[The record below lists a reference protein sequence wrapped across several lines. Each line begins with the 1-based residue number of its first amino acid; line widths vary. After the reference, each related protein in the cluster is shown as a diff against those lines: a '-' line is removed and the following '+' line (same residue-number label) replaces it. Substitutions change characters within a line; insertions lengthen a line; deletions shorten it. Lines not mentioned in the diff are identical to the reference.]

1 MNPWLLTNVLT
12 LSMVQAID
20 ATISKDSP
28 TTVPIITEI
37 IPDTP
42 AANCPCLWVNDH
54 LLCIK
59 GYMYADTQSEAKQL
73 EMVIAKCT
81 YVQIVV
87 QRAVRTYG
95 PEKTTF
101 IAVKKQKFGI
111 AFTEKKN
118 VSISFY
124 RIVAGGC
131 YWFQFHILI

>member
-1 MNPWLLTNVLT
+1 
-12 LSMVQAID
+12 MVQAID

-28 TTVPIITEI
+28 TTVPIITET

-42 AANCPCLWVNDH
+42 AANCPCIWVNDH

-59 GYMYADTQSEAKQL
+59 GYMYADTQYEAKQL

-118 VSISFY
+118 VIKTIFISNSSRGVIIILDKGHSSINGL
-124 RIVAGGC
+124 R
-131 YWFQFHILI
+131 Q